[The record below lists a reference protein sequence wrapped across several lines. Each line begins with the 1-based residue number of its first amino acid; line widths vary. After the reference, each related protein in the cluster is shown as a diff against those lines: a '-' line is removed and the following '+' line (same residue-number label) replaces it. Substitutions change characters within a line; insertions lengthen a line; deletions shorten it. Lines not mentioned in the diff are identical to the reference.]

1 MKGGRKKLPETYDF
15 AGWATRYNI
24 LCSDGRT
31 ILNNAFKDQHKAKVP
46 LIWGHNHDDPEAVL
60 GYAILEHRDGEGVWA
75 YGFFNDTEQG
85 RNAKTLVQH
94 GDIDSLSIC
103 ANKLKQKDGGKVLHG
118 KIRELSLVLSGA
130 NEGAHIESVMAHGD
144 DAEESLW
151 VYNDE
156 YLELNHGEDTLPE
169 ELLHE
174 EKGAEKMAE
183 PEKKE
188 RTVQDVIDTMNEEQQ
203 QVLFGLLEEALNKNE
218 TAKHSDDEEE
228 EETMKHN
235 VFDESTKPATE
246 GFVLNHSAF
255 ETIKTNAKRVGSFKE
270 AYNDYVDELQHDD
283 EPATY
288 TDREGNEIDY
298 NRTNGVPY
306 GIGNYEYLFP
316 DPKLVGDKPAMIERD
331 QTWVSVVMNGVKR
344 SPFSRIK
351 TLACDITEDEARAK
365 GYIKGNMKKE
375 EFFGLMKRVTTP
387 TTIYKKQKMDR
398 DDILDISDW
407 DVVGWLRGEMT
418 KMLNEEKARAILV
431 GDGRLAGSDDKI
443 NEGCI
448 RPIASDSVL
457 YTVQVN
463 INNSGYASTGIKA
476 RDFINAVL
484 WNRKQY
490 KGSGNPELFTSED
503 MLTECLMLTDEIG
516 RDLYDTVDK
525 LATKL
530 RVRRI
535 TTVPNEILGNTLVGI
550 MVNLSDYT
558 VGADKGHASNFF
570 EDFDIDYNQQ
580 KYLIEDRMS
589 GALTKPYS
597 AIVFSDTE
605 VDDGNG

>member
-1 MKGGRKKLPETYDF
+1 
-15 AGWATRYNI
+15 
-24 LCSDGRT
+24 
-31 ILNNAFKDQHKAKVP
+31 
-46 LIWGHNHDDPEAVL
+46 
-60 GYAILEHRDGEGVWA
+60 
-75 YGFFNDTEQG
+75 
-85 RNAKTLVQH
+85 
-94 GDIDSLSIC
+94 
-103 ANKLKQKDGGKVLHG
+103 
-118 KIRELSLVLSGA
+118 
-130 NEGAHIESVMAHGD
+130 
-144 DAEESLW
+144 
-151 VYNDE
+151 
-156 YLELNHGEDTLPE
+156 
-169 ELLHE
+169 
-174 EKGAEKMAE
+174 MAE
-183 PEKKE
+183 PEKKD

-203 QVLFGLLEEALNKNE
+203 QVLFGLLEEALSGKETEEPKEN

-228 EETMKHN
+228 EEIMKHN
-235 VFDESTKPATE
+235 VFDESTKPSSN

-255 ETIKTNAKRVGSFKE
+255 ETIKANAKRAGSFRE
-270 AYNDYVDELQHDD
+270 AYNDFVDELQHDD

-298 NRTNGVPY
+298 NRTDGVPY
-306 GIGNYEYLFP
+306 GIGNYTYLFP

-331 QTWVSVVMNGVKR
+331 QTWVSVVMNGVKH

-351 TLACDITEDEARAK
+351 TLAADITEEDARAK

-407 DVVGWLRGEMT
+407 DVVGWLRGEMR
-418 KMLNEEKARAILV
+418 KMLDEEKARAILV
-431 GDGRLAGSDDKI
+431 GDGRTAGSEDKV
-443 NEGCI
+443 NEDCI
-448 RPIASDSVL
+448 RPIAKDSAL
-457 YTVQVN
+457 YTIQVN
-463 INNSGYASTGIKA
+463 INNSGYPTTGNKA

-490 KGSGNPELFTSED
+490 KGSGSPELFTSED

-516 RDLYDTVDK
+516 RDLYDTEAK
-525 LATKL
+525 LATKM

-535 TTVPNEILGNTLVGI
+535 TTVPAEILGDVTVGI
-550 MVNLSDYT
+550 LVNLTDYT

-597 AIVFSDTE
+597 AIVFSDLL
-605 VDDGNG
+605 VNDNNDNG